1 MPENGAGMMDNAQR
15 LFCSSIGYQ
24 AKALFSVNHL
34 QANWI
39 GLDRKSHCLSLSLKL
54 NDSMRPFCQDEPG
67 SQ

>member
-1 MPENGAGMMDNAQR
+1 MGMMDNAQR
-15 LFCSSIGYQ
+15 LVCSSIGYQ

-39 GLDRKSHCLSLSLKL
+39 GLDRKSHCLSLSLEL
-54 NDSMRPFCQDEPG
+54 SDSMRPLCEGELG